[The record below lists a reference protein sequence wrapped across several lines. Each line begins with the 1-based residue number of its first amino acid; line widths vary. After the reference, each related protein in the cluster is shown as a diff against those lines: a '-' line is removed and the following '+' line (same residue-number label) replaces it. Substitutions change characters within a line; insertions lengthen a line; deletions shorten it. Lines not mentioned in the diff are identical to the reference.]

1 MFAFRARV
9 TASVRAT
16 AVALVAVTAACR
28 TTTPD
33 YIWVS
38 GVPKSMI
45 TPDTSAAIAPG
56 DVISV
61 RVWNQDQNSVD
72 RARVREDGRISIPFL
87 NDVEVAGEE
96 PATVARR
103 LEVRL
108 KAFINN
114 PSVTVVVH
122 ERRPLRISVVGKVA
136 HPGVFDL
143 DRGSGVLHAIAAAGG
158 LTPYADESGIFVVR
172 TGYWA
177 DSAAPARIRF
187 KYDDLRTGRPP
198 AATFLLRVSDVVV
211 VE

>member
-1 MFAFRARV
+1 MSAFRASV
-9 TASVRAT
+9 TASIRGA
-16 AVALVAVTAACR
+16 AVALVAVAACR
-28 TTTPD
+28 TSTPD

-38 GVPKSMI
+38 SVPKTMI
-45 TPDTSAAIAPG
+45 TPDTSSTITAG

-72 RARVREDGRISIPFL
+72 RARVREDGRISMPFL

-96 PATVARR
+96 PAVVARR
-103 LEVRL
+103 LETRL

-114 PSVTVVVH
+114 PSVTVIVH

-136 HPGVFDL
+136 RPGVFEL
-143 DRGSGVLHAIAAAGG
+143 DRGSGLLHAIAAAGG
-158 LTPYADESGIFVVR
+158 LTPYADENAIFVVR

-187 KYDDLRTGRPP
+187 KYDDLRTGRAP
-198 AATFLLRVSDVVV
+198 AASFVLRGSDVVV